1 MAESTVYRG
10 GRVNLAIPQQ
20 RAYEAEAIERGLG
33 QVDAAVRRMTAFFQ
47 QQAEKKAVIEG
58 EEYGA
63 ANAPTLEQI
72 QDARSAGKELA
83 LPGNKNTIFGRAA
96 RQSAIDVTS
105 ANIEL
110 AARTKMNE
118 IVLNY
123 ERSQKNPANLQND
136 LDAVILGY
144 ASTFDETSPS
154 SARALQARLAMS
166 ANGAYS
172 SYTSSYITKM
182 RENAKAATMQNII
195 TGFDAYAN
203 LYKSGIEHNGKKYY
217 PGESITMQ
225 INGQP
230 VTASVEDII
239 KQTMMENAL
248 QGGLPASTIASL
260 ANMHD
265 EAMRD
270 AALEI
275 INDAALNQGTLYRQ
289 EMFYQDLSLGNLEN
303 AEPHVQA
310 AFNSLSNAKDRQTA
324 IDFARNRWM
333 DSIQDVEKRD
343 AYTKSQFDVLKRA
356 AQTQSNL
363 LLDLYITATTDGTS
377 STTVDNTIV
386 GQGFYFEE
394 GQSYSDGDI
403 LAAYEA
409 SLEELRQY
417 DPVGAQTLL
426 DAVSKI
432 NFDGIDFTPAPTDDV
447 SALMEIEQKLDEKNP
462 TLTLASLDR
471 YFFRKEISVAT
482 YRRVG
487 KELRARRDPAFNEM
501 VQAARDLTPLPPAG
515 MFATFN
521 TDQQIHIRRLND
533 FKVAARRARDAD
545 PRGFNPMLFLEM
557 NKDML
562 LPPEVGETTQ
572 KINDIKAQFPTLQSL
587 NQAINTSKGQTKINL
602 TEDKKFMLDNKGY

>member
-1 MAESTVYRG
+1 MAESTVYLG
-10 GRVNLAIPQQ
+10 GRINLAIPQQ
-20 RAYEAEAIERGLG
+20 KAYEAEAIERGLG
-33 QVDAAVRRMTAFFQ
+33 QVDAAVQRMTAFFQ

-172 SYTSSYITKM
+172 SYTSSYISKM

-195 TGFDAYAN
+195 TGFDAYKN

-275 INDAALNQGTLYRQ
+275 INDAALGYSSTYDQQIFYKDLSSGTL
-289 EMFYQDLSLGNLEN
+289 LN
-303 AEPHVQA
+303 ASPEVLA
-310 AFNSLSNAKDRQTA
+310 AYKSLSNPEDKQKAV
-324 IDFARNRWM
+324 DFARNRWL
-333 DSIQDVEKRD
+333 DSMQDVEKTN
-343 AYTKSQFDVLKRA
+343 AYSKSQFEVLKRGV
-356 AQTQSNL
+356 QTQSNQ
-363 LLDLYITATTDGTS
+363 LLDLYISANEDYSSLITS
-377 STTVDNTIV
+377 DITLYDFNIL
-386 GQGFYFEE
+386 E
-394 GQSYSDGDI
+394 GQTYTAGQI
-403 LAAYEA
+403 LAAYQA
-409 SLEELRQY
+409 SLEDLRQY
-417 DPVGAQTLL
+417 DPAGAQTLL

-471 YFFRKEISVAT
+471 YFFRKDISVAT

-562 LPPEVGETTQ
+562 LPPEVDETTQ

-587 NQAINTSKGQTKINL
+587 NQAINTSEGQTKINL

>member
-1 MAESTVYRG
+1 M
-10 GRVNLAIPQQ
+10 NLAIPQQ

-58 EEYGA
+58 KEYGA

-72 QDARSAGKELA
+72 QDARSAGEELA
-83 LPGNKNTIFGRAA
+83 LPGDKNTIFGRAA

-110 AARTKMNE
+110 AARAKMNE

-123 ERSQKNPANLQND
+123 ERSQANPANLQND
-136 LDAVILGY
+136 LDAVIMGY

-154 SARALQARLAMS
+154 SARALQARLSMS

-172 SYTSSYITKM
+172 SYTSSYISKM

-203 LYKSGIEHNGKKYY
+203 LYKTGIEHNGEKFY
-217 PGESITMQ
+217 PGQSITMQ

-230 VTASVEDII
+230 VTAKVEDII
-239 KQTMMENAL
+239 KQTMMENAR

-260 ANMHD
+260 ANLHD

-275 INDAALNQGTLYRQ
+275 INDAALSYSTIFEQEVFYKDLSSGTLPDASPDVLAAYR
-289 EMFYQDLSLGNLEN
+289 
-303 AEPHVQA
+303 
-310 AFNSLSNAKDRQTA
+310 SLSNPEDKKKAV
-324 IDFARNRWM
+324 DFARNRWL
-333 DSIQDVEKRD
+333 DSIQDVEKINS
-343 AYTKSQFDVLKRA
+343 YSKSQFDVLKRGA
-356 AQTQSNL
+356 ETKSNQ
-363 LLDLYITATTDGTS
+363 LLDLYISATTDEASRITS
-377 STTVDNTIV
+377 DTS
-386 GQGFYFEE
+386 FYDLNILE
-394 GQSYSDGDI
+394 GQSYTDGQI
-403 LAAYEA
+403 LEAYQA

-417 DPVGAQTLL
+417 DPDGAQTLL
-426 DAVSKI
+426 DAVSTI
-432 NFDGIDFTPAPTDDV
+432 NFDGIAFTPAPTDDV
-447 SALMEIEQKLDEKNP
+447 GAVMEIEQMLDEKNP
-462 TLTLASLDR
+462 ILTLAKLDQ
-471 YFFRKEISVAT
+471 YFFFKDITVAT

-515 MFATFN
+515 MFAQFN
-521 TDQQIHIRRLND
+521 TDQQIHIRRLNE
-533 FKVAARRARDAD
+533 FKAAARRARDAD

-557 NKDML
+557 NRDML
-562 LPPEVGETTQ
+562 LPPEVDETTQ
-572 KINDIKAQFPTLQSL
+572 KINDIKAQFPNKQDLINQINRSTGKEQTDLKDDLQ
-587 NQAINTSKGQTKINL
+587 
-602 TEDKKFMLDNKGY
+602 FMLDNKGY